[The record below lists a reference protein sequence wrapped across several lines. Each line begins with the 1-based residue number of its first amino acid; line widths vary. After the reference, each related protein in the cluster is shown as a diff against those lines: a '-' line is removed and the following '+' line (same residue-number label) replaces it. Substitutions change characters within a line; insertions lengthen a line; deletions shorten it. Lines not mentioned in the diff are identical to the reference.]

1 MKHIIISTLLIAAAS
16 QAWADTRY
24 IDDKMYVPMRAGDSR
39 QHRITNKGLVSGTRV
54 DVLGVNKETGFA
66 HIRLDSGKEGYV
78 PSQYLSK
85 TPIAKHRLAEAK
97 QTIEALTS
105 KSQPLQKQLLDLRGG
120 NKSLEQQVSTLTSE
134 KDSIA
139 RRLAEIENISK
150 NAVSTARK
158 NKSLLKENATHKN
171 TIDVLKADNNRLKQ
185 RSDQEWFLNG
195 AGAVLL
201 GVILALVIPRLIPKK
216 KNAEWG

>member
-1 MKHIIISTLLIAAAS
+1 MKHIIISTLLVVGAS

-54 DVLGVNKETGFA
+54 EVLGENTETGFT
-66 HIRLDSGKEGYV
+66 HIRLNSGKEGYV
-78 PSQYLSK
+78 PSQYLSRE
-85 TPIAKHRLAEAK
+85 PIAEQKLAEARK
-97 QTIEALTS
+97 TIEALTS
-105 KSQPLQKQLLDLRGG
+105 KSQPLQKQLLDLREG
-120 NKSLEQQVSTLTSE
+120 NKGLEQQVSTLTSE
-134 KDSIA
+134 KDNIA
-139 RRLAEIENISK
+139 QRLAEIENISK
-150 NAVSTARK
+150 NAVSTAKK
-158 NKSLLKENATHKN
+158 NKSLLKENEAHKN

-201 GVILALVIPRLIPKK
+201 GVILALVIPRLVPKK
-216 KNAEWG
+216 KHAEWG